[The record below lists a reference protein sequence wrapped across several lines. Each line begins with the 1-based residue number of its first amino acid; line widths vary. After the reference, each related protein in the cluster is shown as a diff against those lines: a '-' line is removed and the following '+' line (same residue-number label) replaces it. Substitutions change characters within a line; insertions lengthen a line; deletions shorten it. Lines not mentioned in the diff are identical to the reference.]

1 MNKYFNTIVFAFFSI
16 LTVNSNVGFTLY
28 LPILYFM
35 VHKNNRNLILTIP
48 ISLISCFI
56 FNKEFIFGLLVIYGL
71 FLIYI
76 LLLKRYDNI
85 WLDCIY
91 IAVNNVVMY
100 LLIHSEFSQ
109 RNLIIYLLCTLA
121 SSLIYLFFKY
131 NINSVKNNKSVLY
144 SYTNIELVCITISV
158 IGALKIDFGINISL
172 LLGVFY
178 LMYLSS
184 SNNTYHSIF
193 LSICFSFF
201 YMFYYKLNFAF
212 ILPFISA
219 LYMLSGLWGSIIMIS
234 ICFICWI
241 SNQTFIDNRYL
252 QGIIYVS
259 VIFEITRGMVVTPII
274 KQEEIYKDAYEKSI
288 EYLNNEI
295 ITFASFLDMYSKEFA
310 VNKDY
315 LKKINEATRQL
326 QASYCNICYMKDAC
340 YKQNKG
346 TLYKYMTE
354 LILYSKR
361 SDYSN
366 DTFTHIK
373 KCPYFSEMKKMSS
386 SLNTK
391 YDIENTMTKTNALVG
406 VVNGVSNILR
416 QFSVD
421 NTVKREID
429 YDTVYKIKKALGDL
443 GINVCYFNVRKLI
456 IDDFLIEVGVR
467 GFSFSEIEND
477 ICNVCDNFITSKVS
491 VKYLSSEKGKVYM
504 CIMPKI
510 NYSIDIGC
518 ANIASS
524 KNNVS
529 GDNYLVKDLTDTKMV
544 ACISDGMGK
553 GYEANDLS
561 ASTLKLIDNITNT
574 NITSSTSLQIINTFY
589 FIQDYLE
596 KYSTL
601 DYVEVDKIRGVAT
614 FYKLGAST
622 TYLYSNNGKCKVIE
636 NKSLPFGLE
645 ESVEGVEVDVK
656 DGDMI
661 IMASDGMFES
671 SAKKE
676 EIESYIK
683 GLSHLSAQS
692 VVYEIINKVKIA
704 KRLDDDDMSIIVMK
718 LNMIG

>member
-1 MNKYFNTIVFAFFSI
+1 M
-16 LTVNSNVGFTLY
+16 
-28 LPILYFM
+28 
-35 VHKNNRNLILTIP
+35 
-48 ISLISCFI
+48 
-56 FNKEFIFGLLVIYGL
+56 LVIYGL